1 MNSKPTCLTTATT
14 QVYTVITTAK
24 LMCNRLTCFHALT
37 VWNCLKKKAFEVWT
51 VSSKQHHGSLASWL
65 ADWSVYDKIGYPSED
80 HNWMAHRSVKECAC
94 KERIAGLSNRTLPA
108 YPTLRVKNILTT
120 QARKG
125 RMLLKSHNKQQSS
138 NPTDITETWKEVDL
152 LLPKSVRH
160 FKQRLCTYLSS
171 HL

>member
-14 QVYTVITTAK
+14 QVYMVITTAK
-24 LMCNRLTCFHALT
+24 LMCNRPTCFHVLT
-37 VWNCLKKKAFEVWT
+37 VWNCLRKKAFEVWT

-65 ADWSVYDKIGYPSED
+65 ADRSVYDKIGYPSED
-80 HNWMAHRSVKECAC
+80 HNRTAHGSVKKCVC
-94 KERIAGLSNRTLPA
+94 KERIAGLSNRRLPA
-108 YPTLRVKNILTT
+108 YSTLRVKNILTT

-125 RMLLKSHNKQQSS
+125 RMLFKSHNKQQSS